1 MHSTICCAILA
12 LPVIGLNAV
21 NGLQP
26 FDSKESR
33 ITDFVS
39 GAKVVRSYL
48 THFTPNQLSARDDR
62 VKDCLRSGDCKN

>member
-12 LPVIGLNAV
+12 LPIIGLNAV

-26 FDSKESR
+26 FDGEKSR

-39 GAKVVRSYL
+39 GGIVRVYL
-48 THFTPNQLSARDDR
+48 THFTPDQLSARDDR
-62 VKDCLRSGDCKN
+62 IKDCLRSGDCKN